1 MVGSPSEISARDVRE
16 LMTFASNWV
25 GETGFPG
32 VQLENKEIMVFAV
45 ETGA

>member
-1 MVGSPSEISARDVRE
+1 MVGSPSEISARDVTD

-32 VQLENKEIMVFAV
+32 VKLENKEIVMFFV